1 MPTKHDVALRT
12 EIIAVACDMARTGL
26 TFGTAGNISVRVD
39 GGFLVTPSGIPYE
52 KTTPDQIVFCDLD
65 GGYEGEWMP
74 SVEWRLHRD
83 IYLNLPA
90 AQAVVHVHSPYA
102 TALSCLRIDIPAF
115 HYMIGKQGGPT
126 LRTARYATFGTAELS
141 DAMIEALADDR
152 TACLLANH
160 GQIAYGKSL
169 AQAYSVA
176 GEVEYLCRQYA
187 IVRTLGTPVI
197 LDDTE
202 MTEVMRRFRTYG
214 KQPRD
219 CTPEEVAMMD
229 RPVRR
234 DG

>member
-1 MPTKHDVALRT
+1 MADKTDQALRA
-12 EIIAVACDMARTGL
+12 EIIAIACDMARTGL
-26 TFGTAGNISVRVD
+26 TFGTAGNVSARVE

-52 KTTPDQIVFCDLD
+52 KTSPEQIAFCDLD

-83 IYLNLPA
+83 IYRTYPA

-115 HYMIGKQGGPT
+115 HYMIAKAGGAT
-126 LRTARYATFGTAELS
+126 LPCARYATFGTAELS
-141 DAMIEALADDR
+141 DAMVEALGSDR
-152 TACLLANH
+152 LACLLANH

-187 IVRTLGTPVI
+187 IVKTLGDPVV
-197 LDDTE
+197 LDDRE
-202 MTEVMRRFRTYG
+202 MAEVLRRFRTYG

-219 CTPEEVAMMD
+219 LSPEEVAMMD

>member
-1 MPTKHDVALRT
+1 MADKTDTRLRA
-12 EIIAVACDMARTGL
+12 EIIATACDMARTGL
-26 TFGTAGNISVRVD
+26 TFGTAGNVSVRVD

-52 KTTPDQIVFCDLD
+52 KTAPDQIVFCDLD

-83 IYLNLPA
+83 IYLNYPK

-115 HYMIGKQGGPT
+115 HYMVAKAGGTRVPC
-126 LRTARYATFGTAELS
+126 ARYATFGTAALS
-141 DAMIEALADDR
+141 DAMVEAMGTDLK
-152 TACLLANH
+152 ACLLANH
-160 GQIAYGKSL
+160 GQIAWGTSL
-169 AQAYSVA
+169 ASAYSIA

-187 IVRTLGTPVI
+187 IVRNLGDPVV
-197 LDDTE
+197 LGEAE
-202 MTEVMRRFRTYG
+202 MAEVLRRFRTYG

-219 CTPEEVAMMD
+219 LSAEEVAMMD